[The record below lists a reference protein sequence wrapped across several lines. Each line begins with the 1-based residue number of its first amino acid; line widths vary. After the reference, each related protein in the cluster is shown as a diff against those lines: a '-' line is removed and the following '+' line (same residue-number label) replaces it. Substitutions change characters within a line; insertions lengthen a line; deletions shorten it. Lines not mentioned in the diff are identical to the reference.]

1 MRLAGFCAKLS
12 ATGAA
17 TLFATGRKFQPK
29 SVLAATLANFADGLR
44 EFEAVFAK
52 SSMLVAALP
61 LTEAETH
68 HKLRD
73 FSQSQIIRLPQ
84 SHLM

>member
-1 MRLAGFCAKLS
+1 MPLARLCAKLS

-29 SVLAATLANFADGLR
+29 SVLAATLANFADGLQ
-44 EFEAVFAK
+44 EFEAICQVINVGAGT
-52 SSMLVAALP
+52 AI
-61 LTEAETH
+61 TEAETH

-73 FSQSQIIRLPQ
+73 FSQSQ
-84 SHLM
+84 